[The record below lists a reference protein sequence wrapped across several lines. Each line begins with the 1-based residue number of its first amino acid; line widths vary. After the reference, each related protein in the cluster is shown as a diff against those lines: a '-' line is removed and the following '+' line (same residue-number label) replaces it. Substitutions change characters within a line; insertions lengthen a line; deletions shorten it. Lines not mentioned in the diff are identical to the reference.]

1 MANELPKEA
10 PNMPTSCKHLRA
22 LNVLHILAFSRPMAV
37 RGPAMA
43 PRLPKGP
50 KGAEGPRERPTRAPI
65 RPQELP

>member
-1 MANELPKEA
+1 
-10 PNMPTSCKHLRA
+10 MPTSFEHLRTRTM
-22 LNVLHILAFSRPMAV
+22 LHILAFSRPMAV

-50 KGAEGPRERPTRAPI
+50 KRAEGPNERPKRVPI